1 LINCCQQPDD
11 ETLRAV
17 AEFVNPSTAQP
28 GVGDARMR
36 SQKLHAR

>member
-28 GVGDARMR
+28 GVGDAR
-36 SQKLHAR
+36 